1 MAGLDPNMMRNLPVS
16 SQWLTK
22 LVELGAENCF
32 SPAGKLRAYSEK
44 VENPLWCWQL
54 LDRVPATTS
63 AELADVIPVVQLQ
76 KLGKQHSPKVT
87 PFNYYTKAWSYFPCA
102 CQYRYENH
110 KDHPIGMIGSGF
122 PPLCATRTEA

>member
-1 MAGLDPNMMRNLPVS
+1 MAE
-16 SQWLTK
+16 

-44 VENPLWCWQL
+44 VENPLWCRQL
-54 LDRVPATTS
+54 LNFVPETTF
-63 AELADVIPVVQLQ
+63 AELADVIPVVRMQ
-76 KLGKQHSPKVT
+76 KLGKQHTEKVT

-110 KDHPIGMIGSGF
+110 YTHPIGVIGSG
-122 PPLCATRTEA
+122 CQIVGATRAEA